1 MVVGWVWRGAC
12 RVRLEVLGYTG
23 PMSWRWRLTDPN
35 GAFLADHQ
43 VELDA
48 GAWEFEAFT
57 DLHAYLRWNA
67 APDRRLEHEA
77 ELVTQVGDWITAH
90 ALGPAVVEKLA
101 QARGAVRLE
110 VPAAAAWLGY
120 RPWELARHTGRT
132 LAGHRVS
139 FVIDQQ
145 PHHELPKQPVGER
158 LRMLAVFSLPD
169 GAGALNLRRERYALT
184 QLVQQIAKVNNKAI
198 DLRVLQYG
206 ATRQRLEEALL
217 EQPGWDVI
225 HLSGHGLAGGLVL
238 ETDTGTHDVI
248 TSDQLVDLLDYGSDQ
263 IKLVTLSACESA
275 AVTAKEHL
283 QQLGW
288 PRPT

>member
-1 MVVGWVWRGAC
+1 MAVGRVGWGSYGL
-12 RVRLEVLGYTG
+12 RLDVLDCTG

-35 GAFLADHQ
+35 GRSLADHT

-48 GAWEFEAFT
+48 GAWEFEAFP
-57 DLHAYLRWNA
+57 DLHQYLRWNA
-67 APDRRLEHEA
+67 APDRRLEHES
-77 ELVTQVGDWITAH
+77 ELVTKVGDWITRH
-90 ALGPAVVEKLA
+90 ALAPDVVAALA
-101 QARGAVRLE
+101 GARGAVRLE
-110 VPAAAAWLGY
+110 VPAGAAGLGY
-120 RPWELARHTGRT
+120 RPWELARHDGRT

-145 PHHELPKQPVGER
+145 PHHSLAKQPVGER

-169 GAGALNLRRERYALT
+169 GAGALNLRRERHALT
-184 QLVQQIAKVNNKAI
+184 QLVQRIAKVNNKAI

-206 ATRQRLEEALL
+206 ATRQRLEQALL

-238 ETDTGTHDVI
+238 ETEIGAHDVI

-275 AVTAKEHL
+275 AVSAKDVES
-283 QQLGW
+283 GVGVSG
-288 PRPT
+288 